1 MKDKVYRRLP
11 TAMTPSC
18 LMEYSGMRILRL
30 VYVFIVLFYFNLF
43 AIIIIFCQYASID
56 KNVKLP
62 MGLICLVQEVVKN
75 KTRT

>member
-1 MKDKVYRRLP
+1 MYL
-11 TAMTPSC
+11 
-18 LMEYSGMRILRL
+18 
-30 VYVFIVLFYFNLF
+30 LFYFNLF

-62 MGLICLVQEVVKN
+62 MVLICFVQQVVKN